1 MELAASVDLLS
12 GSEDSLLLEI
22 GDSAATSIALVVMGS
37 TAWAGVRGSSP
48 GVLVGLHDVHL
59 WAELSGD
66 VVGVAVVVA
75 ISVVWLAISS
85 DGWECHGVEGGD
97 TATSHLAEVNVILD
111 GSVEEFGLEE
121 ATWVERWG
129 LREGSPNV
137 VGAVNDSSAGA
148 ALRSHVE
155 GLFLSIDLDSD
166 GVEAVDGGVASVG
179 VSELL
184 LGLDHAEAGESESRF
199 HLRAVFIII

>member
-12 GSEDSLLLEI
+12 GSKHSLLLEI
-22 GDSAATSIALVVMGS
+22 GDSAATSIARVVVGS
-37 TAWAGVRGSSP
+37 AAWAGVRGSSP

-97 TATSHLAEVNVILD
+97 TAASHLAEVNVILD
-111 GSVEEFGLEE
+111 GSVEELGLEE
-121 ATWVERWG
+121 ALWVERWG
-129 LREGSPNV
+129 LREGSPSV
-137 VGAVNDSSAGA
+137 VGAVHASSAGA
-148 ALRSHVE
+148 ALRGHVE
-155 GLFLSIDLDSD
+155 GLVLSIDLDGD

-179 VSELL
+179 VSEHLL
-184 LGLDHAEAGESESRF
+184 SLDHTKASKGESGF
-199 HLRAVFIII
+199 HLV